1 MLPIT
6 SPLMMNTAAT
16 EVSGHGIAEV
26 HEPTS
31 PYHAMHS
38 HYYELLSPGI
48 IEFNSGGATTN
59 PNLRAIESCLQIV
72 TIAHQSCG
80 DLAKDT
86 LNTTLL
92 KLDPFRGTAT
102 LH

>member
-1 MLPIT
+1 MLPII
-6 SPLMMNTAAT
+6 SPLRMNTAAT

-31 PYHAMHS
+31 RYHAIHS
-38 HYYELLSPGI
+38 HYSELLSPGI

-59 PNLRAIESCLQIV
+59 SNLRAIESRLQIV
-72 TIAHQSCG
+72 TIVHQSCG

-86 LNTTLL
+86 LNTMML
-92 KLDPFRGTAT
+92 KLDHFRGTAT
-102 LH
+102 QH